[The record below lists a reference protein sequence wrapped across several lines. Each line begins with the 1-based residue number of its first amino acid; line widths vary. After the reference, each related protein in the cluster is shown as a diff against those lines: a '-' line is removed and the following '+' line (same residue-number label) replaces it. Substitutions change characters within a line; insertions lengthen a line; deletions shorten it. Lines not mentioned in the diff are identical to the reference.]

1 MTTTTNGFLD
11 ELSWRGMLHQTTSP
25 ELAAHLASGVRAGY
39 AGFDPTSDS
48 LTIGN
53 FMGIKLLAHL
63 QRAGHR
69 PIVVS
74 GGGTGLIGDPSGKS
88 AERQLLTRDLAE
100 HNARSQQRIFDRF
113 LDFSGPRAAIIRNN
127 IDWLSSMSYLD
138 MLRDIGK
145 HFSVNQMIARD
156 SVASRLEGREQGISY
171 TEFSYMIL
179 QAYDFLHLHR
189 ADGCTI
195 QLGGSDQFGNIVS
208 GIDLIRR
215 LEQHESFGATC
226 PLVTTSDGQKIGKTE
241 KGAIWLTADRTS
253 PYRFFQYWM
262 NTSDADAVKFLRW
275 FTFLDAQA
283 VDALAH
289 SLATEPGK
297 RETQKALAAEM
308 TRMTHG
314 ETELARA
321 RATSEAIFSGDVQSL
336 DAGQIFRDRRRS
348 SVERRGGG
356 CVVDGR
362 SHHRLHHWN
371 HLCCEQARGARVRA
385 ERRGEHQRREGRH
398 RLRGPR
404 RACVAGRSDLGS
416 PRQEGVSRR
425 ARRELTEGHWSR
437 WRPISRCFPD
447 RCISIQGFSIQGFS
461 NQCCPRRR
469 FPRRRLV
476 RWL

>member
-1 MTTTTNGFLD
+1 MQPTGSSMNFLD

-25 ELAAHLASGVRAGY
+25 ELAAHLSSGVRAGY

-88 AERQLLTRDLAE
+88 AERTLLTRDLVE
-100 HNARSQQRIFDRF
+100 HNAKSQQRIFSRF
-113 LDFSGPRAAIIRNN
+113 LDFSGARAAKIVNN
-127 IDWLSSMSYLD
+127 VDWLSSMSYLD
-138 MLRDIGK
+138 MLRDVGK

-179 QAYDFLHLHR
+179 QAYDFLHLYR
-189 ADGCTI
+189 AEKCTV

-215 LEQHESFGATC
+215 LEQGESFGATC

-241 KGAIWLTADRTS
+241 KGAIWLTADKTS
-253 PYRFFQYWM
+253 PYRFYQYWL
-262 NTSDADAVKFLRW
+262 NTTDADAVKFLKW
-275 FTFLDAQA
+275 FTFLDHDA
-283 VDALAH
+283 VQSLAH
-289 SLATEPGK
+289 SLAQDPSK
-297 RETQKALAAEM
+297 REAQKSLAAEM

-321 RATSEAIFSGDVQSL
+321 IATSEAIFSGDVKSL
-336 DAGQIFRDRRRS
+336 DAAQIAEVAADLPSSEVAAAALSAGVGIVDFITGTTCAASKREAREFVQNGAVSVNGEKVGADFVVRS
-348 SVERRGGG
+348 EHALHVGKMGNKIGGVILLRRGKKAYHAVR
-356 CVVDGR
+356 VV
-362 SHHRLHHWN
+362 
-371 HLCCEQARGARVRA
+371 Q
-385 ERRGEHQRREGRH
+385 
-398 RLRGPR
+398 
-404 RACVAGRSDLGS
+404 
-416 PRQEGVSRR
+416 
-425 ARRELTEGHWSR
+425 
-437 WRPISRCFPD
+437 
-447 RCISIQGFSIQGFS
+447 
-461 NQCCPRRR
+461 
-469 FPRRRLV
+469 
-476 RWL
+476 